1 MNKFDDFQVKILAID
16 EVHQIKACI
25 FENGQDVLGKLKL
38 VGKEF
43 RCTVLSDGDFKFN
56 IGALFED
63 RATLIT
69 HIRFEHV
76 NLMPSRSGKTILS
89 NLTIVT
95 NQQSSIFNDG
105 GSCVDNHATRMAIN
119 SSTEPQCICEDNF
132 VASNGGIALG
142 KPDTC
147 VQCLL
152 DTTACEQCLPE
163 PHCAFDDDPCTYNRD
178 CSMGSCQD
186 GTCHSEVCLLLTHL
200 DVTVFRFRF

>member
-1 MNKFDDFQVKILAID
+1 MNKFVDFEVKILAID

-76 NLMPSRSGKTILS
+76 NLMSSRSGKTILS

-95 NQQSSIFNDG
+95 N
-105 GSCVDNHATRMAIN
+105 HYAT
-119 SSTEPQCICEDNF
+119 
-132 VASNGGIALG
+132 
-142 KPDTC
+142 
-147 VQCLL
+147 
-152 DTTACEQCLPE
+152 
-163 PHCAFDDDPCTYNRD
+163 
-178 CSMGSCQD
+178 
-186 GTCHSEVCLLLTHL
+186 
-200 DVTVFRFRF
+200 